1 MAAAGAG
8 AAVAGA
14 ASAVCVAV
22 LELGDSLLADGEAV
36 HQASG
41 ESLTPG
47 TAPLVCEHP
56 ASKDSPATATA
67 VVARRVFLM

>member
-8 AAVAGA
+8 AVVADAVPA
-14 ASAVCVAV
+14 ACVAA
-22 LELGDSLLADGEAV
+22 LELADPLVADGKLV
-36 HQASG
+36 HHASG

-47 TAPLVCEHP
+47 TVPLVCEHP

-67 VVARRVFLM
+67 VVARRVILM